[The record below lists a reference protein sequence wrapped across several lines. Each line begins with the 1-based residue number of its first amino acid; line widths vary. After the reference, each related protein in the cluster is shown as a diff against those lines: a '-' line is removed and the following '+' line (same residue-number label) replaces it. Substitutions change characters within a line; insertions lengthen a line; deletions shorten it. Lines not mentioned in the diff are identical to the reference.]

1 MRRVQQKPSTIVK
14 DKNTKLAPPKNKGVA
29 SSYRRL
35 APEMAIQAWS
45 TDRCEERDPT

>member
-29 SSYRRL
+29 RTNRRRE
-35 APEMAIQAWS
+35 PETATRAW
-45 TDRCEERDPT
+45 